1 MQNFIFDSTGKLS
14 ASIVGTS
21 DITCDSQDL
30 TLLAILSNGVATV
43 RQTLSRVF
51 SAMAADAWFRKLSR
65 PVSPPGFSLWII
77 SGLPVIQK
85 RGRAARMITIAYF
98 DLSSAV

>member
-1 MQNFIFDSTGKLS
+1 MKNFIFDSTGKLS

-43 RQTLSRVF
+43 RQTLSWVF
-51 SAMAADAWFRKLSR
+51 SAMAAERAKKGRKLVLTPVCNSYFRVSHGPCGPPIGMKIGLSR
-65 PVSPPGFSLWII
+65 RVYDQAG
-77 SGLPVIQK
+77 V
-85 RGRAARMITIAYF
+85 GR
-98 DLSSAV
+98 